1 MAYPSYFSNM
11 VSLLSS
17 FPNTVVNLNRELYE
31 CTWENWRNHPHRS
44 VVTKNSSFG
53 HSFSPACP
61 LPQRGD
67 PALGWC
73 CWTVPLEAVA
83 FCLLPVIWNHRPY
96 YNDVLLTFP
105 FRVFLRVDAIMYC
118 HYFIVLMFLKRAA
131 KKEAI
136 VCSFQMNTLL
146 LITDGVK
153 YQPLITF
160 LGHKDRFIGKNSE
173 WIQKRRKK
181 KISIFY

>member
-1 MAYPSYFSNM
+1 M
-11 VSLLSS
+11 
-17 FPNTVVNLNRELYE
+17 
-31 CTWENWRNHPHRS
+31 
-44 VVTKNSSFG
+44 
-53 HSFSPACP
+53 
-61 LPQRGD
+61 
-67 PALGWC
+67 
-73 CWTVPLEAVA
+73 PLEAVA

-105 FRVFLRVDAIMYC
+105 FRVVLRVDAIMYC

-173 WIQKRRKK
+173 
-181 KISIFY
+181 